1 MLKYILS
8 FLLFIGLTSTYSQAT
23 QKQKTLVFISG
34 FGHSKIGIK
43 KMFKD
48 FKNRYPKLNDYNILY
63 YTHNTRLK
71 KIINDIEKVEHDC
84 ITLAGYSIGS
94 NLALNVASE
103 LKSHKIK
110 SFTFIDPWFTSSNW
124 ADESDEAN
132 NFFREKIKNL
142 PRNSILLYGSDFVI
156 KNNRGLSKVAGPF
169 GTKQCKS
176 CYKYLKEKWSKMGRV
191 FKSGA
196 GHRYFPELYIKQFLN
211 KSVIK

>member
-8 FLLFIGLTSTYSQAT
+8 CFLFLSLTTAYSQSST
-23 QKQKTLVFISG
+23 KQKSLVFIGG
-34 FGHSKIGIK
+34 FGHTKLGLK

-48 FKNRYPKLNDYNILY
+48 FKKRYPKLKEYNVIY

-71 KIINDIEKVEHDC
+71 KIIHDIEKIDHKN

-94 NLALNVASE
+94 NLALKVASE
-103 LKSHKIK
+103 LNSNQIH
-110 SFTFIDPWFTSSNW
+110 SFTFIDPWFTSANW
-124 ADESDEAN
+124 ANESDEAN
-132 NFFREKIKNL
+132 ILFKEKIKNL
-142 PRNSILLYGSDFVI
+142 PRNSILLYGSDFVV

-176 CYKYLKEKWSKMGRV
+176 CYQYLREKWSKMGRV

-211 KSVIK
+211 KPVLN